1 MSHLEC
7 SVSPYKTISKVL
19 RNGTLPFSFLKF
31 SFFLGIFTI
40 DTKTQY
46 LLTIYEII
54 KRLYPMSKIKRK
66 IKTKQNWITASMKC
80 TCKVIS
86 VLKSNTS
93 LLSFKMRVTQFHV
106 FEFMT

>member
-1 MSHLEC
+1 
-7 SVSPYKTISKVL
+7 
-19 RNGTLPFSFLKF
+19 
-31 SFFLGIFTI
+31 
-40 DTKTQY
+40 
-46 LLTIYEII
+46 
-54 KRLYPMSKIKRK
+54 MSKIKRK
-66 IKTKQNWITASMKC
+66 IKTKQNWITASMKR

>member
-1 MSHLEC
+1 MPIQNHIKSAQKWNT
-7 SVSPYKTISKVL
+7 PI
-19 RNGTLPFSFLKF
+19 SFLKF